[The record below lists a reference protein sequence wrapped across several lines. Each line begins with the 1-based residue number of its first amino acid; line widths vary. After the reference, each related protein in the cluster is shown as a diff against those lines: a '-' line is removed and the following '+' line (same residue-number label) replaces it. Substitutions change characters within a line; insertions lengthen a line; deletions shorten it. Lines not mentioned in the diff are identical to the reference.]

1 MKKVLQGV
9 PFFVVHQWR
18 QTSQQGK
25 QKYRTPEF
33 LILSAI
39 KLPSSELV
47 LFIDIK
53 ITSFKSFLEESHA
66 IALESCY
73 IFTKKC

>member
-9 PFFVVHQWR
+9 PFFVEHSWQ
-18 QTSQQGK
+18 QTPQQGK
-25 QKYRTPEF
+25 QKYRTPEL

-39 KLPSSELV
+39 KLPSRELV
-47 LFIDIK
+47 LFINIK

-66 IALESCY
+66 IAHEICY